1 MVTTI
6 YSPNVVCEGHN
17 SHKIT
22 ESSGNVRAS
31 TTTNSLDIHAC
42 VCDTDQVYKNG
53 LRANS
58 AELSQEF
65 GLCGQF
71 ASRNRI
77 KECMNQSKES

>member
-1 MVTTI
+1 MWFVKGTTATR
-6 YSPNVVCEGHN
+6 SPSLVATCVQ
-17 SHKIT
+17 
-22 ESSGNVRAS
+22 VPQQ
-31 TTTNSLDIHAC
+31 NSLDIHAC